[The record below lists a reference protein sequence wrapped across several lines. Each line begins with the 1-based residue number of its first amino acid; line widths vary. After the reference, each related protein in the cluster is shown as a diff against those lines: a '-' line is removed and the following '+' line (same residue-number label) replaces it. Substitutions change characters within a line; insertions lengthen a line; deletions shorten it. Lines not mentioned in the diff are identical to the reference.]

1 MTGVINAS
9 AGAVRRRG
17 GRRLSPTAFSAAGPV
32 SGRAASGRYGTCV
45 AGSEA
50 TSTTAA
56 GLFVEILGPLSV
68 TMDGQPIGL
77 TGPSRC
83 GLFARLV
90 LAHGEAVGFDT
101 LMDDLWPGR
110 APDSAKR
117 NLQTQVHNLRAL
129 PGLDRIETIGGRAYR
144 LVLAPTELDAV
155 LVDDAFHAARSLA
168 AVDPGAALTRT
179 RDALARFR
187 GPPLSEFASQDWARG
202 EAVRLDQLRKDVRAL
217 EIELRLE
224 TGDDAT
230 LISELRVLS
239 EAHPENE
246 RYWEALMTALY
257 RAGHQ
262 KDALAAYQ
270 SARRRLGTQFGLEPG
285 PALKALE
292 HQILRHDPGLIR
304 GTAIAPTSPL
314 EGCSC
319 WVDDGA
325 TPPVGRTVELARLGA
340 AVEARAR
347 LIVLSGETGSGKT
360 KLVTEL
366 VRGLRAAPRHRTVL
380 FGSCDDSLSR
390 PFPALADIAEHAEIH
405 NPGLLTG
412 LESSASMETL
422 RRLIEPED
430 DAAAPPATGRNAL
443 VSALSALVAR
453 AGSSPD
459 GDGTPPL
466 LIIDQV
472 HDVDTDTLDVI
483 GRLLAPMAATP
494 VTVLLISQPS
504 GLIPTANLADWLGT
518 LPHQVEVVEIDLL
531 PLDEIAVGELA
542 EALGRPDVDRAE
554 LLSGSGGNP
563 MFIAHLLADR
573 DGAPITTPLAR
584 LARRRIARCS
594 PEAVTMLQ
602 AAAITGAR
610 PRGWLTAAL
619 SGLDADAAAS
629 ALGELLDDGLL
640 IRLAKSQRMDDRSD
654 PAAVSD
660 RYWFVHGLIRRV
672 MLEEVGPAK
681 RQAMHRRAAELLAD
695 RRAGGDVVGAG
706 DIARHYLA
714 AAPLV
719 GRAPAIDWLRT
730 SADSAVRNSA
740 YERADAELAAALALV
755 SDDADDDVLAAELLI
770 ERGRVW
776 STFVHEGDGRALLY
790 SAITRAR
797 RAGRLD
803 LAALAALHVG
813 GVLPMGDASD
823 PSIPALVTDAL
834 DWLVDDEPFLRA
846 ELTARLAELG
856 YWDLSE
862 SARRALCD
870 QAERFCDAA
879 PPEVRARV
887 GINRFWA
894 CELDAGPI
902 AAWRLIERLDDLV
915 AQAGDQML
923 ALQVIKCRLHATL
936 TSGDLEA
943 ADDIAARFGAS
954 ANEVGG
960 ADLARLDRLYHA
972 MRAGSQGDFDRA
984 EALADESKRLLVST
998 GRELHAEVVDHLV
1011 RLPWQIF
1018 RGNHEE
1024 ARQFVVAI
1032 SGFTTRADMWT
1043 FLDAWLLAISGD
1055 VDGADRL
1062 IDGFDLAS
1070 FLEGDARYNGSVIA
1084 AAAAMVAHAT
1094 GRADWAAL
1102 LVDWFAD
1109 HADAGIIL
1117 GQTVFMGFGWHY
1129 LGMAEATLGGADHN
1143 EAAVDA
1149 LRHASRRSARVGAE
1163 PWKLLA
1169 DIELARL
1176 GAGTDDDR
1184 RAEAPEALA
1193 ARADLLG
1200 LNWLAGQARA
1210 LSPTV
1215 VS

>member
-1 MTGVINAS
+1 M
-9 AGAVRRRG
+9 
-17 GRRLSPTAFSAAGPV
+17 
-32 SGRAASGRYGTCV
+32 
-45 AGSEA
+45 GS
-50 TSTTAA
+50 
-56 GLFVEILGPLSV
+56 
-68 TMDGQPIGL
+68 
-77 TGPSRC
+77 
-83 GLFARLV
+83 
-90 LAHGEAVGFDT
+90 
-101 LMDDLWPGR
+101 
-110 APDSAKR
+110 
-117 NLQTQVHNLRAL
+117 
-129 PGLDRIETIGGRAYR
+129 
-144 LVLAPTELDAV
+144 
-155 LVDDAFHAARSLA
+155 
-168 AVDPGAALTRT
+168 
-179 RDALARFR
+179 
-187 GPPLSEFASQDWARG
+187 
-202 EAVRLDQLRKDVRAL
+202 
-217 EIELRLE
+217 
-224 TGDDAT
+224 
-230 LISELRVLS
+230 
-239 EAHPENE
+239 
-246 RYWEALMTALY
+246 
-257 RAGHQ
+257 
-262 KDALAAYQ
+262 
-270 SARRRLGTQFGLEPG
+270 
-285 PALKALE
+285 
-292 HQILRHDPGLIR
+292 
-304 GTAIAPTSPL
+304 
-314 EGCSC
+314 
-319 WVDDGA
+319 
-325 TPPVGRTVELARLGA
+325 
-340 AVEARAR
+340 
-347 LIVLSGETGSGKT
+347 
-360 KLVTEL
+360 
-366 VRGLRAAPRHRTVL
+366 
-380 FGSCDDSLSR
+380 
-390 PFPALADIAEHAEIH
+390 
-405 NPGLLTG
+405 
-412 LESSASMETL
+412 
-422 RRLIEPED
+422 
-430 DAAAPPATGRNAL
+430 
-443 VSALSALVAR
+443 
-453 AGSSPD
+453 
-459 GDGTPPL
+459 
-466 LIIDQV
+466 ID
-472 HDVDTDTLDVI
+472 
-483 GRLLAPMAATP
+483 
-494 VTVLLISQPS
+494 
-504 GLIPTANLADWLGT
+504 
-518 LPHQVEVVEIDLL
+518 
-531 PLDEIAVGELA
+531 
-542 EALGRPDVDRAE
+542 
-554 LLSGSGGNP
+554 
-563 MFIAHLLADR
+563 
-573 DGAPITTPLAR
+573 
-584 LARRRIARCS
+584 
-594 PEAVTMLQ
+594 
-602 AAAITGAR
+602 
-610 PRGWLTAAL
+610 
-619 SGLDADAAAS
+619 
-629 ALGELLDDGLL
+629 
-640 IRLAKSQRMDDRSD
+640 
-654 PAAVSD
+654 
-660 RYWFVHGLIRRV
+660 
-672 MLEEVGPAK
+672 
-681 RQAMHRRAAELLAD
+681 
-695 RRAGGDVVGAG
+695 AGGDVVGAG

-776 STFVHEGDGRALLY
+776 STFVHEGDGRALLH

-1018 RGNHEE
+1018 RGDHEE

-1184 RAEAPEALA
+1184 RSEAPEALA

-1210 LSPTV
+1210 LSPPV